1 MVASS
6 QVIVIKMVDAEVI
19 LVGNYLSF
27 FSGFTLLFLGFVTV
41 ILYFFFFSVLV
52 QCNWH
57 LFTLMVD

>member
-41 ILYFFFFSVLV
+41 ILYFFFFCLSSMQLAFV
-52 QCNWH
+52 H
-57 LFTLMVD
+57 LDG

>member
-27 FSGFTLLFLGFVTV
+27 FFRIYSVVPWLCDCDFV
-41 ILYFFFFSVLV
+41 FFFF
-52 QCNWH
+52 
-57 LFTLMVD
+57 LF

>member
-41 ILYFFFFSVLV
+41 ILYFFFSVLV

>member
-41 ILYFFFFSVLV
+41 ILYFFFFFCFSSMQLAFV
-52 QCNWH
+52 H
-57 LFTLMVD
+57 LDG